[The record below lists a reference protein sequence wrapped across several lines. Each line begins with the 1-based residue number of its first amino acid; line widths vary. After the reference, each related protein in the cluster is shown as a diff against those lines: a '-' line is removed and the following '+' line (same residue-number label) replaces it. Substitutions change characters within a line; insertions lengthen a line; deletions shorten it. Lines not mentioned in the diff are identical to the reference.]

1 MVSFAAIKLVFFIF
15 VSVKSY
21 NYVSVTLEGGL
32 GGRSRVTQHH
42 LVSQYM
48 AIFGPL

>member
-15 VSVKSY
+15 VKSY

-32 GGRSRVTQHH
+32 GGRSRVTEH
-42 LVSQYM
+42 LVSQCM
-48 AIFGPL
+48 AIFGPGC